1 MQTAETEK
9 QIAALKTD
17 LEEKEADI
25 ERLEEIAR
33 QRTEQVESRATEL
46 AELQVRHYYCQLS
59 YGL

>member
-1 MQTAETEK
+1 MQTAEAEK
-9 QIAALKTD
+9 QIAALKAE

-46 AELQVRHYYCQLS
+46 AELQVRHYHGQLS